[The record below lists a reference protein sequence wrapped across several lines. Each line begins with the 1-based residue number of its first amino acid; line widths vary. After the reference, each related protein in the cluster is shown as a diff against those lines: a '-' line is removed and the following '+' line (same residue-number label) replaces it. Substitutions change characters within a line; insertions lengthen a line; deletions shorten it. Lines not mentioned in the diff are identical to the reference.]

1 MLDVFCYSVV
11 GTPTVVTAQ
20 GLLGLL
26 GITGGAPTVLTG
38 VR

>member
-20 GLLGLL
+20 RDKRLLE
-26 GITGGAPTVLTG
+26 V
-38 VR
+38 VRGS

>member
-20 GLLGLL
+20 GEWEAHLRCLIGGGLC
-26 GITGGAPTVLTG
+26 P
-38 VR
+38 